1 MAKKQKGDKIVM
13 EGKDKKVMEEKDK
26 KAAEE
31 GDEITIV
38 VKKGKIVMEEG
49 DEITIAVKKEK
60 IVLDL
65 EKKNAQSIHSCS
77 IYLLSSLYFLFNL
90 FFLIFPLVIF
100 NNANYAF
107 EFSVKSIFIIC
118 SFVIS
123 WIGVTLIFILLIRY
137 LIKIKFIRF
146 ESETS
151 KQDILKK
158 EAYKLTEYLIE
169 KTEEKRN

>member
-1 MAKKQKGDKIVM
+1 MAKKQKGDKIT
-13 EGKDKKVMEEKDK
+13 MEEKK
-26 KAAEE
+26 CW
-31 GDEITIV
+31 
-38 VKKGKIVMEEG
+38 
-49 DEITIAVKKEK
+49 
-60 IVLDL
+60 
-65 EKKNAQSIHSCS
+65 IHSNS
-77 IYLLSSLYFLFNL
+77 FHLFLLSLSYFLFNS
-90 FFLIFPLVIF
+90 FFLIFPLAIF

-107 EFSVKSIFIIC
+107 ESSLKLIFIIC
-118 SFVIS
+118 SIAMS

-169 KTEEKRN
+169 KLEKKRNKENNQ

>member
-1 MAKKQKGDKIVM
+1 MAKKQKGDKIAM
-13 EGKDKKVMEEKDK
+13 KEK
-26 KAAEE
+26 E
-31 GDEITIV
+31 
-38 VKKGKIVMEEG
+38 KIVMEEG
-49 DEITIAVKKEK
+49 DEITIVIKNEK
-60 IVLDL
+60 IVL
-65 EKKNAQSIHSCS
+65 EKKKCWIIRLIHSNS
-77 IYLLSSLYFLFNL
+77 FHLFLLSLSYFLFNL

-107 EFSVKSIFIIC
+107 ESSLKLIFIIC
-118 SFVIS
+118 SIAMS

-158 EAYKLTEYLIE
+158 EAYKLTEYLIT
-169 KTEEKRN
+169 KSEEKRN

>member
-1 MAKKQKGDKIVM
+1 MGEKDKKAAEEGDKIVM
-13 EGKDKKVMEEKDK
+13 EGKDK

-38 VKKGKIVMEEG
+38 VKKGKIVMKEG
-49 DEITIAVKKEK
+49 DEITIVVKKEK
-60 IVLDL
+60 IVSDL
-65 EKKNAQSIHSCS
+65 EKKNAQSIHSSS
-77 IYLLSSLYFLFNL
+77 IYLILLSSFYFLFNL

-118 SFVIS
+118 SFVIF
-123 WIGVTLIFILLIRY
+123 WIGVTLMFIVLVRH
-137 LIKIKFIRF
+137 LIKIKLIRF

-158 EAYKLTEYLIE
+158 EAYKLTEYLIT
-169 KTEEKRN
+169 KAEEKRN

>member
-1 MAKKQKGDKIVM
+1 MAKKQKGDKI
-13 EGKDKKVMEEKDK
+13 VMEEKDK

-38 VKKGKIVMEEG
+38 VKK
-49 DEITIAVKKEK
+49 EK

-65 EKKNAQSIHSCS
+65 EKKNAQSIHSSS
-77 IYLLSSLYFLFNL
+77 IYLILLSSFYFLFNL

-107 EFSVKSIFIIC
+107 ESSLKLIFIIC
-118 SFVIS
+118 SIAMS
-123 WIGVTLIFILLIRY
+123 WIGVTIMFIVLVRH
-137 LIKIKFIRF
+137 LIKIKLIRF

-158 EAYKLTEYLIE
+158 EAYELTKYPIA
-169 KTEEKRN
+169 KSEEKRNQENNQ

>member
-1 MAKKQKGDKIVM
+1 MAKKQKGDKITM
-13 EGKDKKVMEEKDK
+13 
-26 KAAEE
+26 
-31 GDEITIV
+31 
-38 VKKGKIVMEEG
+38 
-49 DEITIAVKKEK
+49 KEK
-60 IVLDL
+60 IKRLFYSNSFHL
-65 EKKNAQSIHSCS
+65 I
-77 IYLLSSLYFLFNL
+77 LLSLSYLLFNL

-107 EFSVKSIFIIC
+107 ESSLKLIFIIC
-118 SFVIS
+118 SIAMS

-169 KTEEKRN
+169 KLEKKRNKENNQ